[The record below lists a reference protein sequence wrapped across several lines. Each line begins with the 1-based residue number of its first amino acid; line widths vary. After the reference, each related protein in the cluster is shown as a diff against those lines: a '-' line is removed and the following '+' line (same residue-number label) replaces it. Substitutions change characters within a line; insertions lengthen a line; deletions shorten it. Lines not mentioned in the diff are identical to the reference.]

1 MNFINP
7 LHVTGGPGADP
18 VSGKVDTGSP
28 AGSLFRQEAQEGT
41 AFLG

>member
-28 AGSLFRQEAQEGT
+28 AGSLFRQELKKGCP
-41 AFLG
+41 F